1 MNSNICTRTEELSE
15 FLCCCRGQQAEK
27 PAMTMEMLAEEWL
40 GLMQPRIKE
49 TSYIKYKNMT
59 DHYITPWIGGYTLEK
74 LEYLDMENLANL
86 LLRTGSV
93 NRQPLA
99 AKTVSDAL
107 AMLNEMLRYAAAR
120 YGFTLMTP
128 YRVHLSK
135 KEVDLRVLTEKEQ
148 TQLTQYLM
156 RDLSSRNLG
165 ILLCLYTGLRIGEL
179 CALRWGNICLESSV
193 VKVRQT
199 LQRIQNQAAMEGK
212 RTKIIITA
220 PKSQNAVR
228 DIPLPDFLL
237 PVLREQRRAAG
248 CYLLSGEEEQYV
260 EPRNMQAHFKKV
272 LEEAGIPYVNFHV
285 LRHTF
290 ATRCVELG
298 FDIKSLSEILG
309 HANIN
314 ITLNKYVHPSMS
326 MKRSNMNKFSRWI
339 AQN

>member
-1 MNSNICTRTEELSE
+1 MNSNTCIRMEDVSEL
-15 FLCCCRGQQAEK
+15 LCCRQRQQAEK
-27 PAMTMEMLAEEWL
+27 PELTMAMLAEEWL
-40 GLMQPRIKE
+40 GMIQPRIKE

-59 DHYITPWIGGYTLEK
+59 ERYIAPWIGGYSLEK
-74 LEYLDMENLANL
+74 LEYLDMENLANI
-86 LLRTGSV
+86 LLRFGAV
-93 NRQPLA
+93 DRQPLA

-128 YRVHLSK
+128 YRVHLTK
-135 KEVDLRVLTEKEQ
+135 KEVELRVLTEREQ
-148 TQLTQYLM
+148 TQLTRYLM
-156 RDLSSRNLG
+156 QDLSNRNLG

-179 CALRWGNICLESSV
+179 CALKWENICLESSV
-193 VKVRQT
+193 VKIRQT
-199 LQRIQNQAAMEGK
+199 LQRIQNQQTTQGK
-212 RTKIIITA
+212 KTKIIITA

-237 PVLREQRRAAG
+237 PILKGQLRAG
-248 CYLLSGEEEQYV
+248 ACYLLSGKADQYV
-260 EPRNMQAHFKKV
+260 EPRNMQTHFKKV
-272 LEEAGIPYVNFHV
+272 LEGAGIPYVNFHV

-326 MKRSNMNKFSRWI
+326 MKRSNMNKFSHWI
-339 AQN
+339 AQG